1 MDLFYYNLFCAFAI
15 RIYVFYHFPTKH
27 AGPLICNAS
36 CRRGKGGGKASE
48 QATNSDDGG
57 RFLLSRTPS
66 LTPSTGSS
74 ATAGRL
80 LVSFEMALRPSSV
93 ELHSSSVLLAGFY
106 CVSANLI
113 TAALTVVAA
122 QIIGAIVH

>member
-1 MDLFYYNLFCAFAI
+1 MCAFAI
-15 RIYVFYHFPTKH
+15 RIYLFYVFPTKQ

-36 CRRGKGGGKASE
+36 CRRGASE

-57 RFLLSRTPS
+57 RHWHWFFLTLLTPS
-66 LTPSTGSS
+66 PPSTGSS
-74 ATAGRL
+74 ASAPGL
-80 LVSFEMALRPSSV
+80 LVSFEMALRLSSV